1 MSDLHLALVAIGV
14 FVVVA
19 VLGYNKWQEA
29 RYRRE
34 AGRSLASDYD
44 DVLMGASGRQAEA
57 EPPQGEARDR
67 QRATEGERIE
77 PTFAATFEAAFAPK
91 AAVGPEAISEEIAS
105 LKEAIDF
112 IVPIEAGEEVAGEA
126 MIDASRPAL
135 AGFSKQ
141 VRLEGY
147 GGGGWEEL
155 RPAEHYA
162 RMRAGIQLADRRGAV
177 SADELAT
184 FGAAVQQAAAGAGAL
199 ASIPDRG
206 EATARASDL
215 DRFCGKVDIA
225 IAMHVVSTRT
235 LFAGTKIR
243 ALAEA
248 AGLTLEEDGRFRR
261 RDDRARVLFEL
272 GNMDRTPFR
281 AETMRSIS
289 AAGLTL
295 ELDVP
300 RAPETARPFEQ
311 FRDFARHLAQ
321 ALDGDIVDD
330 NRASVSAAAFDQ
342 ILAQVQAVQRT
353 MAERSIAPGSPTA
366 LRLFS

>member
-1 MSDLHLALVAIGV
+1 MNDLQIGLVAIGV
-14 FVVVA
+14 FVVAA

-34 AGRSLASDYD
+34 ADRNLKSSHE
-44 DVLMGASGRQAEA
+44 DVLMGESGAQSGTD
-57 EPPQGEARDR
+57 PQQVQVSQPAP
-67 QRATEGERIE
+67 EGERIE
-77 PTFAATFEAAFAPK
+77 PTFGTSVASA
-91 AAVGPEAISEEIAS
+91 PEAIAEDMSS
-105 LKEAIDF
+105 LTEAIDF
-112 IVPIEAGEEVAGEA
+112 IVPIEAGEEVEGEA
-126 MIDASRPAL
+126 MIDASGQAL

-147 GGGGWEEL
+147 GAAGWEAL
-155 RPAEHYA
+155 RPAGRYS

-184 FGAAVQQAAAGAGAL
+184 FGASVQQAAAGVGAL
-199 ASIPDRG
+199 ASVPDRS
-206 EATARASDL
+206 EAIARAGDL
-215 DRFCGKVDIA
+215 DRFCGEVDIA

-248 AGLTLEEDGRFRR
+248 AGLSLEVDGRFRR

-281 AETMRSIS
+281 ADTMRSIS

-300 RAPETARPFEQ
+300 RAPETARSFEQ
-311 FRDFARHLAQ
+311 MRDFARHLAQ
-321 ALDGDIVDD
+321 ALDGAIVDD
-330 NRASVSAAAFDQ
+330 NRASVSAAAFDK

-353 MAERSIAPGSPTA
+353 MAERSIAAGSPTA